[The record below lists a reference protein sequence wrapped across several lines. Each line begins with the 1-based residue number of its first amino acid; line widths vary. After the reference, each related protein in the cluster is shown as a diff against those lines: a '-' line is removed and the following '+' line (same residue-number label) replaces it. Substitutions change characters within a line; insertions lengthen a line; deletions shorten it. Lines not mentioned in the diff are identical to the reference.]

1 MYEQFQNIMKMGP
14 FGQIMVSSFRIS
26 YLWPY
31 SLNSSL
37 KQDSKGD
44 SAQAVLVVNTNE
56 IKSDSCFKFNP
67 CNYWNVSIN
76 FCFFVF
82 VVFLG
87 YDTWV
92 Q

>member
-14 FGQIMVSSFRIS
+14 FGQIMVSSFRIFV
-26 YLWPY
+26 LWPY

-56 IKSDSCFKFNP
+56 IKSDSSFKFNP
-67 CNYWNVSIN
+67 CNY
-76 FCFFVF
+76 
-82 VVFLG
+82 
-87 YDTWV
+87 
-92 Q
+92 

>member
-1 MYEQFQNIMKMGP
+1 MKL
-14 FGQIMVSSFRIS
+14 I
-26 YLWPY
+26 LTLL
-31 SLNSSL
+31 LNL
-37 KQDSKGD
+37 TC
-44 SAQAVLVVNTNE
+44 AITEMFLV
-56 IKSDSCFKFNP
+56 I
-67 CNYWNVSIN
+67 